1 MGNSHK
7 ISAALSIMFPASLL
21 LAGSIFTSYADTRRA
36 SAHPAPSAA
45 PVDSMES
52 RQAALPAQSAISL
65 LAAAV
70 DTTDLEEVELPF
82 RTIVEEVPDVD
93 PVAWADT
100 ALFHFHNP
108 ATDSRYLRLTDDDYR
123 TIAEELGVETAAI
136 KAVVDIEAGPSHKGF
151 WKPGKP
157 LINFD
162 LSMFQQFARRRGVS
176 LEKARKSSPV
186 IFRKPDRAKYGS
198 YQGAQYARLE
208 AAAKICK
215 PLGVESC
222 FWGMFQIGGFN
233 WRKCGCD
240 NIEEF
245 VALMSRSE
253 RDQLELFA
261 RFIESNGLVEPIRQH
276 QWLKF
281 ALRYNGPKAK
291 ARGYHTRLA
300 SAYRKYKNQE
310 ARR

>member
-1 MGNSHK
+1 M
-7 ISAALSIMFPASLL
+7 
-21 LAGSIFTSYADTRRA
+21 
-36 SAHPAPSAA
+36 
-45 PVDSMES
+45 
-52 RQAALPAQSAISL
+52 
-65 LAAAV
+65 
-70 DTTDLEEVELPF
+70 
-82 RTIVEEVPDVD
+82 
-93 PVAWADT
+93 
-100 ALFHFHNP
+100 
-108 ATDSRYLRLTDDDYR
+108 
-123 TIAEELGVETAAI
+123 
-136 KAVVDIEAGPSHKGF
+136 
-151 WKPGKP
+151 
-157 LINFD
+157 
-162 LSMFQQFARRRGVS
+162 
-176 LEKARKSSPV
+176 
-186 IFRKPDRAKYGS
+186 
-198 YQGAQYARLE
+198 
-208 AAAKICK
+208 
-215 PLGVESC
+215 ESC

>member
-1 MGNSHK
+1 
-7 ISAALSIMFPASLL
+7 MFPASLL

-45 PVDSMES
+45 PADSMAS

-253 RDQLELFA
+253 RA
-261 RFIESNGLVEPIRQH
+261 TAWSNLSGSISGLNLLCATTGPRPRRAATIRV
-276 QWLKF
+276 WLRPTANIKIRRR
-281 ALRYNGPKAK
+281 AD
-291 ARGYHTRLA
+291 
-300 SAYRKYKNQE
+300 SAPPFVVNSLLVVNSHRIVD
-310 ARR
+310 